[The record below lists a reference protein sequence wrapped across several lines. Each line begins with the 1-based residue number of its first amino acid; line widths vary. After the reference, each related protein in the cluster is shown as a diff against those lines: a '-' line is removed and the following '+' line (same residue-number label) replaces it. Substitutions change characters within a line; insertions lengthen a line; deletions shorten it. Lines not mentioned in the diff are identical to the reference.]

1 MVQRG
6 QRKKKKEEKK
16 KKEKRMRKARDQCLH
31 FRNS

>member
-16 KKEKRMRKARDQCLH
+16 KEKRMRKARDECLH